1 VKTFILTLVV
11 GLFMVVG
18 AQAQNSSPEGSRT
31 LSESELQK
39 AIAKYEHAG
48 REFSPEYLDLQNGI
62 EVSPMLVQG
71 CGDWTTRSSYFC
83 GDNICLDQYQVCGLG
98 TQPDG
103 GPFYI
108 NGRVIKVFL
117 E

>member
-1 VKTFILTLVV
+1 VKTLILTLVV
-11 GLFMVVG
+11 GLFVVVG
-18 AQAQNSSPEGSRT
+18 AQAQSSSEGSQT

-39 AIAKYEHAG
+39 AIARYEHYG
-48 REFSPEYLDLQNGI
+48 REFSAEYLDLQNGT

-71 CGDWTTRSSYFC
+71 CSDWATRSSYFC